1 MGRSARPKPRR
12 LAEKLRAIRDALGL
26 SQDEMLERLG
36 PSPGLFRSS
45 VSGYELGR
53 REPPLPILLRYAEV
67 AGVWMDV
74 LVNDDLDLPEKLPC
88 VPRSEGVRRRPSQR
102 LGRGR

>member
-36 PSPGLFRSS
+36 PSQGLFRSS

-53 REPPLPILLRYAEV
+53 REPPLLILLRYAEV
-67 AGVWMDV
+67 AGVWIDV
-74 LVNDDLDLPEKLPC
+74 LVNDELDLPAKLPC
-88 VPRSEGVRRRPSQR
+88 VPKSEGVRRRPPQR
-102 LGRGR
+102 TGRGR